1 MDQYGHL
8 QYFSSAPY
16 TVAEMTMCAEDVAVF
31 KLTLYNA
38 EGGGAT
44 DNLMKEN
51 ISHKSRVDHMDN

>member
-1 MDQYGHL
+1 
-8 QYFSSAPY
+8 
-16 TVAEMTMCAEDVAVF
+16 MTMCAEAVAVF

-51 ISHKSRVDHMDN
+51 INHKSRVDHMDNWSFF